1 MTQREE
7 GAAGEPAASRNSA
20 PVSVVDSSP
29 WAPLGQRA
37 FRWLWLGMFIG
48 YIGVWMQTVGA
59 QWLLVDAPNAAG
71 HVVSASWGS
80 LGGLLRSA
88 LAALHGSGLLL
99 RRSDLADRAHSRRTD
114 AAGPSSCPYLHPGHR
129 RGGAAPYMA
138 GHDS

>member
-59 QWLLVDAPNAAG
+59 QWLLVDAPNAAAL
-71 HVVSASWGS
+71 VSLVQVAMTMPVM
-80 LGGLLRSA
+80 LLALPGGV
-88 LAALHGSGLLL
+88 
-99 RRSDLADRAHSRRTD
+99 
-114 AAGPSSCPYLHPGHR
+114 
-129 RGGAAPYMA
+129 
-138 GHDS
+138 